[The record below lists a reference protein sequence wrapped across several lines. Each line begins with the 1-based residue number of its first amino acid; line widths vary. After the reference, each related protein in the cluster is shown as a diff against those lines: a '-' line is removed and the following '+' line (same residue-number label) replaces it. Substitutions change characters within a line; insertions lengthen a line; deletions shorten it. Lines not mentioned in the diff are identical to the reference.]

1 MTDEVTVAISMTVP
15 AAAYERAKVA
25 LRNGRSAGSDPW
37 IVSTVRCPTARRPR
51 SFASGLTGP
60 TIAAEASTAGA
71 AAPATITVSPGSRVT
86 PRCYTTSTMET
97 PVKVTELGHVSLY
110 VRDLDASR
118 HFYRDI
124 LGLTETGSGKGGRI
138 LFFSAGVHHHDLSCE
153 RAHTDGGGPPP
164 RGAPGLYH
172 IAFTVGRDHDDLA
185 RARRWVLAHGLT
197 PFGEA
202 DTSFSIRDPDGTQI
216 ELTVN
221 P

>member
-138 LFFSAGVHHHDLSCE
+138 LFFSAGGHP
-153 RAHTDGGGPPP
+153 HTPPLAPPATRGGGPRP
-164 RGAPGLYH
+164 RGA
-172 IAFTVGRDHDDLA
+172 A
-185 RARRWVLAHGLT
+185 R
-197 PFGEA
+197 P
-202 DTSFSIRDPDGTQI
+202 P
-216 ELTVN
+216 